1 MQPSFLWHSGQT
13 PKYSLPI
20 VWLVSVCPILVAPF
34 WGSCA
39 MPPRAVLAS
48 VSLPKSL
55 VSEVGLAFAAAARP
69 KMFVVGI
76 AFREVEVPA
85 HVLLHHLACLGDTV
99 TLHQPAKCVEEQSDD
114 HPVRCNAFF
123 EAALAQRVHL
133 FVKASF
139 T

>member
-34 WGSCA
+34 WDHARCR
-39 MPPRAVLAS
+39 RARLAS
-48 VSLPKSL
+48 VSLPKSF

-76 AFREVEVPA
+76 AFRVVEVPA
-85 HVLLHHLACLGDTV
+85 HVLLHHLARLGDTV
-99 TLHQPAKCVEEQSDD
+99 TLHQPAKCVVEQSDD
-114 HPVRCNAFF
+114 HLVRCNAFF
-123 EAALAQRVHL
+123 EAAHAQRVHL
-133 FVKASF
+133 FIKASF
-139 T
+139 R